1 MEENKKFKLVS
12 SKKTRYLLP
21 NILTLAGVCLGI
33 SSIKFAIDGSF
44 GLAVNLILIAAIL
57 DALDGRIARLIKGTS
72 EFGKELDS
80 LTDFVS
86 FGIAPVFIL
95 YFWEL
100 NNYGK
105 LGWAITLI
113 YSVCCV
119 LRLARFNL
127 TKINE
132 TEEWKNN
139 FFEGVPSPAGGLLIL
154 MPLIYELTNF
164 NFGINIKQFTP
175 YLTILIAILLVSKIP
190 TLALK
195 KISISPKATVFL
207 LLGIGI
213 VFIALLFYTLETLL
227 IFGTG
232 YLISIP
238 VSIIIYNNQSKKN
251 VEKINKFKDTYPNIK
266 SNKAVKD
273 LYNLNEVRKKMRES
287 IGFSLES
294 ESADVL
300 RSYITLSKYLKN
312 STAKKIKLSSFDKK
326 IISYSQNFNKFLS
339 VYEKNIKLRQYNRIS
354 EKKFYR
360 ELNRSYKK
368 LSTFDK
374 KINKL
379 SN

>member
-33 SSIKFAIDGSF
+33 SSIKFSIDGNFS
-44 GLAVNLILIAAIL
+44 LAVTLILLAAIL

-72 EFGKELDS
+72 DFGKELDS

-100 NNYGK
+100 QNYGK

-127 TKINE
+127 TKIDEAE
-132 TEEWKNN
+132 TWKYN
-139 FFEGVPSPAGGLLIL
+139 FFEGIPSPAGGLLIL
-154 MPLIYELTNF
+154 MPLIYELTDLNL
-164 NFGINIKQFTP
+164 GLEIKKITP
-175 YLTILIAILLVSKIP
+175 YLTIIIAILLVSKIP
-190 TLALK
+190 TLSLK
-195 KISISPKATVFL
+195 KISTSPKTTVFL

-227 IFGTG
+227 IFGIG

-238 VSIIIYNNQSKKN
+238 ISLMMYKNQSNKN
-251 VEKINKFKDTYPNIK
+251 
-266 SNKAVKD
+266 SNKTTEE
-273 LYNLNEVRKKMRES
+273 NHE
-287 IGFSLES
+287 
-294 ESADVL
+294 DVL
-300 RSYITLSKYLKN
+300 
-312 STAKKIKLSSFDKK
+312 
-326 IISYSQNFNKFLS
+326 
-339 VYEKNIKLRQYNRIS
+339 
-354 EKKFYR
+354 
-360 ELNRSYKK
+360 
-368 LSTFDK
+368 
-374 KINKL
+374 
-379 SN
+379 

>member
-1 MEENKKFKLVS
+1 MEENKKFKIVS

-33 SSIKFAIDGSF
+33 SSIKFSIDGNFS
-44 GLAVNLILIAAIL
+44 LAVILILLAAIL

-127 TKINE
+127 TKVDE
-132 TEEWKNN
+132 KQEWKNN

-154 MPLIYELTNF
+154 MPLIYELTDL
-164 NFGINIKQFTP
+164 NIKLDIKNFTP
-175 YLTILIAILLVSKIP
+175 YLTVLISILLVSKIP
-190 TLALK
+190 TLSLK
-195 KISISPKATVFL
+195 KISISPRATIFL
-207 LLGIGI
+207 LLGIGV

-227 IFGTG
+227 IFGVV
-232 YLISIP
+232 YLLSIP
-238 VSIIIYNNQSKKN
+238 VSLIIYMSQNKKN
-251 VEKINKFKDTYPNIK
+251 I
-266 SNKAVKD
+266 
-273 LYNLNEVRKKMRES
+273 
-287 IGFSLES
+287 
-294 ESADVL
+294 
-300 RSYITLSKYLKN
+300 
-312 STAKKIKLSSFDKK
+312 DK
-326 IISYSQNFNKFLS
+326 
-339 VYEKNIKLRQYNRIS
+339 IS
-354 EKKFYR
+354 E
-360 ELNRSYKK
+360 ESHEDIL
-368 LSTFDK
+368 
-374 KINKL
+374 
-379 SN
+379 

>member
-21 NILTLAGVCLGI
+21 NILTLGGVCLGI
-33 SSIKFAIDGSF
+33 SSIKFSIDGNYS
-44 GLAVNLILIAAIL
+44 LAVIFILLAAIL

-127 TKINE
+127 TKIDSKQL
-132 TEEWKNN
+132 WKSNY
-139 FFEGVPSPAGGLLIL
+139 FEGVPSPAGGILIL
-154 MPLIYELTNF
+154 MPLIFELADLNF
-164 NFGINIKQFTP
+164 NFDIKNLTP
-175 YLTILIAILLVSKIP
+175 YFTILIAILLVSKIP
-190 TLALK
+190 TLSLK
-195 KISISPKATVFL
+195 KISISPKATAFI

-213 VFIALLFYTLETLL
+213 IFISLLDYTFETLL
-227 IFGTG
+227 VFGLV

-238 VSIIIYNNQSKKN
+238 VSFFMYKNKNKK
-251 VEKINKFKDTYPNIK
+251 ET
-266 SNKAVKD
+266 
-273 LYNLNEVRKKMRES
+273 
-287 IGFSLES
+287 LETS
-294 ESADVL
+294 EDEHEDVL
-300 RSYITLSKYLKN
+300 
-312 STAKKIKLSSFDKK
+312 
-326 IISYSQNFNKFLS
+326 
-339 VYEKNIKLRQYNRIS
+339 
-354 EKKFYR
+354 
-360 ELNRSYKK
+360 
-368 LSTFDK
+368 
-374 KINKL
+374 
-379 SN
+379 